1 MERCRILC
9 VASCGWMSRPPPTF
23 SPCRW
28 FPPPPPPPPVFFA
41 RLEKNTPVP
50 GIAFARCGFAQQ
62 GSGETEKTPPETE
75 QAAGLPG
82 SMIGFKSG
90 ETRQPTQVLNGC
102 FASLQVFVAIGC
114 AHAKG
119 VRLASRSL
127 FSQRLDAWR
136 RAVECR
142 RNGRGGHDQKN
153 LLEKTYADEDANPP
167 TWVMPRSWLS
177 LR

>member
-1 MERCRILC
+1 MVGCPALHLHFHP
-9 VASCGWMSRPPPTF
+9 VAGSLPR
-23 SPCRW
+23 RHHRR
-28 FPPPPPPPPVFFA
+28 FFA
-41 RLEKNTPVP
+41 HAWRRIHLSLELRLPHVVLPTGQWRNRKNST
-50 GIAFARCGFAQQ
+50 GNRA
-62 GSGETEKTPPETE
+62 GSRSV
-75 QAAGLPG
+75 G
-82 SMIGFKSG
+82 SMIGFKTG

-127 FSQRLDAWR
+127 FSQRRDAWM

>member
-1 MERCRILC
+1 MVL
-9 VASCGWMSRPPPTF
+9 
-23 SPCRW
+23 
-28 FPPPPPPPPVFFA
+28 
-41 RLEKNTPVP
+41 
-50 GIAFARCGFAQQ
+50 AQQ

-82 SMIGFKSG
+82 SMIGFKIG
-90 ETRQPTQVLNGC
+90 ETRQPTLVLNGC

-127 FSQRLDAWR
+127 FSQRRDAWR